1 LAITWFLTR
10 IWVEGQATSSIGLPP
25 ERSRMFEQLDFV
37 SQLSGDVAADVE
49 YYTRAL
55 AQSSR
60 SQLSGLERRWGWS
73 G

>member
-1 LAITWFLTR
+1 
-10 IWVEGQATSSIGLPP
+10 
-25 ERSRMFEQLDFV
+25 MFEQLDFV
-37 SQLSGDVAADVE
+37 SQPRSDAAADVE

-60 SQLSGLERRWGWS
+60 SQLSGLERGWRWS